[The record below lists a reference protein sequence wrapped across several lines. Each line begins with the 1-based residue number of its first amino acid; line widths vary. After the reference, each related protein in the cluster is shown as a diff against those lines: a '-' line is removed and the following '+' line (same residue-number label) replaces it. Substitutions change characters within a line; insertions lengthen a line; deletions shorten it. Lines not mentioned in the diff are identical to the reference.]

1 MTITDVV
8 TCHDQAK
15 PCRFRD
21 IAEPVEFTV
30 TARLRVTI
38 SRFNDVA
45 PVTAERLTE
54 IVVRALAED
63 GITLAK

>member
-8 TCHDQAK
+8 TLHDQAK
-15 PCRFRD
+15 QCPLRD

-30 TARLRVTI
+30 TARLRVTM
-38 SRFNDVA
+38 SRFKDVA
-45 PVTAERLTE
+45 PVTAERLSE
-54 IVVRALAED
+54 IVSLALAED

>member
-8 TCHDQAK
+8 TLHDQAK
-15 PCRFRD
+15 PCTMRD

-54 IVVRALAED
+54 LVVLALAED